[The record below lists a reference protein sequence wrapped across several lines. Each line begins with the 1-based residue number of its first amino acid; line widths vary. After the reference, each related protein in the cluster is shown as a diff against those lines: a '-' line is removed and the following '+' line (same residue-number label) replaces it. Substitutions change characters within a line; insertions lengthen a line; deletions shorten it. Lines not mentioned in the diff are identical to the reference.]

1 MKEDQKRRIVTEEI
15 GNIYEQLVINCKKT
29 CGAGYNKWGEDLLA
43 MCVEMFLE
51 KKTDY
56 IYKVYTDGKLENFLT
71 FMMSFQLK
79 SSTTRFF
86 HRYRKHMANN
96 RELYDNLSV
105 DQDRVAR
112 NTAFEDE
119 QSEVYTCM
127 KKVIDKLNPY
137 EKMLVNEIMIEGAR
151 YNTTSE
157 KYKINYHSLKGDYK
171 KVQMKIKKL
180 CKHLI

>member
-1 MKEDQKRRIVTEEI
+1 MTEAEKRRLVTEEI
-15 GNIYEQLVINCKKT
+15 GSIYEQLVINCKKT
-29 CGAGYNKWGEDLLA
+29 CGAGYDKWGEDLLA

-51 KKTDY
+51 KDTEY

-86 HRYRKHMANN
+86 HRYRKHMSMN
-96 RELYDNLSV
+96 RELYDNMAV
-105 DQDRVAR
+105 EQQRVAR
-112 NTAFEDE
+112 NTTFEDE

-171 KVQMKIKKL
+171 KVQMKIRKL